1 MPDMSSP
8 GWAGRDRRV
17 REWPLLLVLAVA
29 ATGLVIAALA
39 NFRTGSLVVA
49 IALLLAAALR
59 VVLPQRDAG
68 LLAVRRRSVD
78 VLTLGLLGTALGFLA
93 FVVPE

>member
-39 NFRTGSLVVA
+39 DFRTGSLVVA

>member
-8 GWAGRDRRV
+8 GWAGPSRRV

-29 ATGLVIAALA
+29 AIGLVIAALA
-39 NFRTGSLVVA
+39 DFRTGSLVVA

>member
-29 ATGLVIAALA
+29 VIGLVIAALA
-39 NFRTGSLVVA
+39 DFRTGSLVVA